1 MTFADVV
8 ASLHS
13 PRPGRIACIVCNACI
28 ACNAR
33 IACNDRIARI
43 AGIACND
50 RNDCNDEET
59 SNDGTRY
66 CVLDTRGRDF
76 ATDLCHFRTV
86 SQIGTHPVGPF
97 QKKWDLLPFLGPSP
111 PSRSLLWI
119 YNAAPKRLGHPNDS
133 GTFCHGESLQVIAC
147 KPARR

>member
-8 ASLHS
+8 ASLHA

-76 ATDLCHFRTV
+76 ATVRS
-86 SQIGTHPVGPF
+86 SQR
-97 QKKWDLLPFLGPSP
+97 QWDLLPWRITPSHRMQTC
-111 PSRSLLWI
+111 S
-119 YNAAPKRLGHPNDS
+119 
-133 GTFCHGESLQVIAC
+133 
-147 KPARR
+147 